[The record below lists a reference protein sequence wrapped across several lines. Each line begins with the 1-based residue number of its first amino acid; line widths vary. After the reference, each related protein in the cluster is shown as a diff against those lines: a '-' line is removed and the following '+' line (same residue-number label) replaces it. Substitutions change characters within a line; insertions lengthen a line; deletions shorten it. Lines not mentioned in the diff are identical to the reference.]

1 MKEENFVAV
10 RSESLSK
17 PGDVRYILLDRQ
29 TRNVIDDAGGRGYK
43 SPEAAHKSY
52 AFKQKFKNRRKP
64 VQPK

>member
-17 PGDVRYILLDRQ
+17 PGDRQ
-29 TRNVIDDAGGRGYK
+29 TRSVIDDAGGRGYK